1 VRALP
6 GIEAAG
12 ATSYEPFGGGFF
24 AMYAYGEGHPR
35 LGPNGDPVIRVRHV
49 SPDYFRSLGVGML
62 AGREFAD
69 SDQAGAAPVVI
80 VNQKAV
86 DLYWPGQNGLGKHI
100 ASSGDNIQ
108 REVVGIIPNLKQNAL
123 NRDVEPE
130 LYFPYMQVPWASMSL
145 TLRTRVEAGATLAA
159 VRRELD
165 DLDRDQPI
173 TDVRTLEEQIVRST
187 ARARFNA
194 VLTAVFAGLGL
205 LLAIV
210 GIYAVMQYWVAQRT
224 REIGI
229 RLALGASRR
238 SIGWLVLREGA
249 WLALIG
255 IAAGIAGAL
264 GCARLIARMLF
275 AVAPRDPVTLIA
287 VAAAFAGIATL
298 ASCVP
303 AWKAT
308 RTDPMVA
315 LRTE

>member
-1 VRALP
+1 
-6 GIEAAG
+6 
-12 ATSYEPFGGGFF
+12 
-24 AMYAYGEGHPR
+24 
-35 LGPNGDPVIRVRHV
+35 
-49 SPDYFRSLGVGML
+49 
-62 AGREFAD
+62 
-69 SDQAGAAPVVI
+69 
-80 VNQKAV
+80 
-86 DLYWPGQNGLGKHI
+86 
-100 ASSGDNIQ
+100 
-108 REVVGIIPNLKQNAL
+108 
-123 NRDVEPE
+123 
-130 LYFPYMQVPWASMSL
+130 
-145 TLRTRVEAGATLAA
+145 
-159 VRRELD
+159 
-165 DLDRDQPI
+165 
-173 TDVRTLEEQIVRST
+173 
-187 ARARFNA
+187 
-194 VLTAVFAGLGL
+194 LTAVFAGLGL

-238 SIGWLVLREGA
+238 SIGSLVLREGA
-249 WLALIG
+249 WLALMG